1 MNSNL
6 TNAERISAER
16 IIRLTTQNNLA
27 HLHDDLDDV
36 EPEIILV
43 KTTKTDDELKA
54 IFKATIESWKTKP
67 DQLWGELMDV
77 MAQRI
82 GTVISQSDLSNSY

>member
-6 TNAERISAER
+6 TNAERINSER

-27 HLHDDLDDV
+27 HLHDDLDDI

-43 KTTKTDDELKA
+43 KTSKTDEELKA
-54 IFKATIESWKTKP
+54 IFKATLESWKTKP

-82 GTVISQSDLSNSY
+82 GTVISQSELTDSY

>member
-6 TNAERISAER
+6 TNAER

-43 KTTKTDDELKA
+43 KTTKSDE
-54 IFKATIESWKTKP
+54 
-67 DQLWGELMDV
+67 
-77 MAQRI
+77 
-82 GTVISQSDLSNSY
+82 

>member
-6 TNAERISAER
+6 TNAER

-43 KTTKTDDELKA
+43 KTTKTDDELRA

-67 DQLWGELMDV
+67 DQLLGELMDV

-82 GTVISQSDLSNSY
+82 GTVISQSELTDSY